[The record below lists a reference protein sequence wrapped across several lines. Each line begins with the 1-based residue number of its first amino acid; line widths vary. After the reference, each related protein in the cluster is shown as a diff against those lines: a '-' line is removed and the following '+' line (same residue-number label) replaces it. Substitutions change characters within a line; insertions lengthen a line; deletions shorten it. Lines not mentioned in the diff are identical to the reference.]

1 MPREKHPM
9 YLLTCRIVAGH
20 SVGTKVAEITS
31 VWPRGRRRAAF
42 VPDNER
48 TFIVSHTRATA
59 RLLTAAAAAA
69 VAAATL
75 TACGSG
81 DTASSSENS
90 KEASSM
96 YTWISNEND
105 RAQWQAFVDA
115 AKEKDP
121 EFNLT
126 LEGPSFNDYWTKVK
140 TRLSSSGAPCII
152 TTQAARAQELKDLTV
167 PLDDLVKSNNI
178 DISMYNKAM
187 IDGMTVDG
195 TLRGIPYDA
204 EPVVLYYNKDLFAAA
219 GLKEPTTSYTTSQFV
234 SDLKALNK
242 DGVAGLAVPPGFAAG
257 PGLPLAFANGHEP
270 VKDGNLDLTNPG
282 LVESQQ
288 FAFDLAAKEKVAGAP
303 QASDASD
310 VAEQQFMS
318 GQAAM
323 IIDGPWMYDMLT
335 TKTKGKVGVAVIPSD
350 SGESIGMIQG
360 SGFAIAASCKDKE
373 AAFQNIMKITTPEVI
388 GAVGASR
395 GTVPS
400 VESAVADW
408 AGTKPASDV
417 ETVKALL
424 ENGRPLVTTP
434 TWNQVETT
442 FTQYSGE
449 GFRGSK
455 SAEEILSTIMS
466 SAK

>member
-1 MPREKHPM
+1 
-9 YLLTCRIVAGH
+9 
-20 SVGTKVAEITS
+20 
-31 VWPRGRRRAAF
+31 
-42 VPDNER
+42 
-48 TFIVSHTRATA
+48 VSQSRATA

-69 VAAATL
+69 VAAIAL

-81 DTASSSENS
+81 AASSSDSS

-115 AKEKDP
+115 AKTKDP
-121 EFNLT
+121 DFNLT
-126 LEGPSFNDYWTKVK
+126 LEGPSFTDYWTKVK

-178 DISMYNKAM
+178 NISMYNKAM
-187 IDGMTVDG
+187 ISGMTVDG
-195 TLRGIPYDA
+195 TLRAIPYDA
-204 EPVVLYYNKDLFAAA
+204 EPMVLYYNKDLLAAA
-219 GLKEPTTSYTTSQFV
+219 GVTEPSTSYTTSQFV
-234 SDLKALNK
+234 SDLKALTK
-242 DGVAGLAVPPGFAAG
+242 DGVSGLAVPPGFGSG

-270 VKDGNLDLTNPG
+270 VKDGNLDLTNEG
-282 LVESQQ
+282 MVESQQ
-288 FAFDLAAKEKVAGAP
+288 FAFDLAAKDKVAGAP
-303 QASDASD
+303 QASDSTD

-318 GQAAM
+318 GKAAM
-323 IIDGPWMYDMLT
+323 IIDGPWMYDALT
-335 TKTKGKVGVAVIPSD
+335 TKGNVGIAVIPSD
-350 SGESIGMIQG
+350 SGKGIGMIQG

-373 AAFQNIMKITTPEVI
+373 AAFKNIMKITTPEVV
-388 GAVGASR
+388 GAVGAAR

-400 VESAVADW
+400 IESAVKDW

-417 ETVKALL
+417 AAVKALL
-424 ENGRPLVTTP
+424 QSGQPLVTTP
-434 TWNQVETT
+434 TWNQVETA

-449 GFRGSK
+449 GFRGTK
-455 SAEEILSTIMS
+455 TAEEILSTILN

>member
-1 MPREKHPM
+1 
-9 YLLTCRIVAGH
+9 
-20 SVGTKVAEITS
+20 
-31 VWPRGRRRAAF
+31 
-42 VPDNER
+42 
-48 TFIVSHTRATA
+48 VSQSRATA

-69 VAAATL
+69 VAATAL

-81 DTASSSENS
+81 AASSSDSS

-115 AKEKDP
+115 AKTKDP
-121 EFNLT
+121 DFNLT
-126 LEGPSFNDYWTKVK
+126 LEGPSFTDYWTKVK

-167 PLDDLVKSNNI
+167 PLDELVKSNNV

-195 TLRGIPYDA
+195 TLRAIPYDA
-204 EPVVLYYNKDLFAAA
+204 EPMVLYYNKDLLAAA
-219 GLKEPTTSYTTSQFV
+219 GVTEPGTSYTTSQFV
-234 SDLKALNK
+234 SDLKALTK
-242 DGVAGLAVPPGFAAG
+242 DGVSGLAVPPGFGSG

-270 VKDGNLDLTNPG
+270 VKDGNLDLTNQG
-282 LVESQQ
+282 MVEGQQ
-288 FAFDLAAKEKVAGAP
+288 FVFDLAAKDKVAGAP
-303 QASDASD
+303 QASDTTD
-310 VAEQQFMS
+310 VAEQQFTS
-318 GQAAM
+318 GKAAM
-323 IIDGPWMYDMLT
+323 IIDGPWMYDALT
-335 TKTKGKVGVAVIPSD
+335 TKGNVGVAVIPSD
-350 SGESIGMIQG
+350 SGKGIGMIQG

-373 AAFQNIMKITTPEVI
+373 TAFKNIMKITTPEVV

-400 VESAVADW
+400 IESAVKDW

-417 ETVKALL
+417 AAVKALL
-424 ENGRPLVTTP
+424 QSGQPLVTTP
-434 TWNQVETT
+434 TWNQVETA

-449 GFRGSK
+449 GFRGTK
-455 SAEEILSTIMS
+455 SAEEILSTIMN

>member
-1 MPREKHPM
+1 
-9 YLLTCRIVAGH
+9 
-20 SVGTKVAEITS
+20 
-31 VWPRGRRRAAF
+31 
-42 VPDNER
+42 
-48 TFIVSHTRATA
+48 VSQTRATA

-69 VAAATL
+69 VAATAL

-81 DTASSSENS
+81 AASSSDGS

-115 AKEKDP
+115 AKTKDSD
-121 EFNLT
+121 FNLT
-126 LEGPSFNDYWTKVK
+126 LEGPSFTDYWTKVK

-167 PLDDLVKSNNI
+167 PLDDLVKSNSI

-195 TLRGIPYDA
+195 TLRAIPYDA
-204 EPVVLYYNKDLFAAA
+204 EPMVLYYNKDLLAAA
-219 GLKEPTTSYTTSQFV
+219 GVKEPSTSYTTSQFV
-234 SDLKALNK
+234 SDLKALTK
-242 DGVAGLAVPPGFAAG
+242 DGVSGLAVPPGFGSG

-270 VKDGNLDLTNPG
+270 VKDGNLDLTNQG
-282 LVESQQ
+282 MVEGQQ
-288 FAFDLAAKEKVAGAP
+288 FAFDLAAKDKVAGAP
-303 QASDASD
+303 QASDTTD
-310 VAEQQFMS
+310 VAEQQFTS
-318 GQAAM
+318 GKAAM
-323 IIDGPWMYDMLT
+323 IIDGPWMYDALT
-335 TKTKGKVGVAVIPSD
+335 TKGNVGVAVIPSD
-350 SGESIGMIQG
+350 SGKGIGMIQG

-373 AAFQNIMKITTPEVI
+373 AAFKNIMKITTPEVV

-400 VESAVADW
+400 IESAVEDW

-417 ETVKALL
+417 AAVKALL
-424 ENGRPLVTTP
+424 QSGQPLVTTP
-434 TWNQVETT
+434 TWNQVETA

-449 GFRGSK
+449 GFRGTK

>member
-1 MPREKHPM
+1 M
-9 YLLTCRIVAGH
+9 
-20 SVGTKVAEITS
+20 SQ
-31 VWPRGRRRAAF
+31 
-42 VPDNER
+42 
-48 TFIVSHTRATA
+48 TRAKA
-59 RLLTAAAAAA
+59 RLLTAAAATAL
-69 VAAATL
+69 AATAL

-81 DTASSSENS
+81 SSSSSSSDNS

-105 RAQWQAFVDA
+105 RAQWLAFVDA
-115 AKEKDP
+115 AKKKDP
-121 EFNLT
+121 NFNLT

-167 PLDDLVKSNNI
+167 PLDDMAKSNNI

-195 TLRGIPYDA
+195 SLRGIPYDA
-204 EPVVLYYNKDLFAAA
+204 EPVVLYYNKDLLASA
-219 GLKEPTTSYTTSQFV
+219 GVKEPTTAYTTSQFTA
-234 SDLKALNK
+234 DLKALTK
-242 DGVAGLAVPPGFAAG
+242 GSVTGLAVPPGFGGG

-270 VKDGNLDLTNPG
+270 TKDGNLDLTNAG
-282 LVESQQ
+282 LVQSEQY
-288 FAFDLAAKEKVAGAP
+288 AFDLAAKEKVANAP
-303 QASDASD
+303 QASDATD

-323 IIDGPWMYDMLT
+323 IIDGPWMYDTLT
-335 TKTKGKVGVAVIPSD
+335 TKSKGKVGIAVIPSD
-350 SGESIGMIQG
+350 SGKSIGMIQG

-373 AAFQNIMKITTPEVI
+373 AAFKNIMKITTPEVI

-400 VESAVADW
+400 IQSALKDW

-417 ETVKALL
+417 AAVQALL
-424 ENGRPLVTTP
+424 DTGRPLVTTP
-434 TWNQVETT
+434 TWNQVETS

-449 GFRGSK
+449 GFRGTK
-455 SAEEILSTIMS
+455 TAEEILSTIMN

>member
-1 MPREKHPM
+1 
-9 YLLTCRIVAGH
+9 
-20 SVGTKVAEITS
+20 
-31 VWPRGRRRAAF
+31 
-42 VPDNER
+42 
-48 TFIVSHTRATA
+48 
-59 RLLTAAAAAA
+59 
-69 VAAATL
+69 
-75 TACGSG
+75 
-81 DTASSSENS
+81 
-90 KEASSM
+90 M

-115 AKEKDP
+115 AKKKDP
-121 EFNLT
+121 SFNLT

-195 TLRGIPYDA
+195 SLRGIPYDA
-204 EPVVLYYNKDLFAAA
+204 EPVVLYYNKDLLASS
-219 GLKEPTTSYTTSQFV
+219 GVKEPTTAYTTSQFTA
-234 SDLKALNK
+234 DLKALTK
-242 DGVAGLAVPPGFAAG
+242 GSVTGLAVPPGFGGG

-270 VKDGNLDLTNPG
+270 TKDGNLDLTNAG
-282 LVESQQ
+282 LVQSEQY
-288 FAFDLAAKEKVAGAP
+288 AFDLAAKEKVANAP
-303 QASDASD
+303 QASDATD

-323 IIDGPWMYDMLT
+323 IIDGPWMYDTLT
-335 TKTKGKVGVAVIPSD
+335 TKSKGKVGIAVIPSD
-350 SGESIGMIQG
+350 SGKSIGMIQG

-373 AAFQNIMKITTPEVI
+373 AAFKNIMKITTPEVI

-400 VESAVADW
+400 VQSALKDW

-417 ETVKALL
+417 STVQALL
-424 ENGRPLVTTP
+424 DTGRPLVTTP
-434 TWNQVETT
+434 TWNQVETS

-449 GFRGSK
+449 GFRGTK
-455 SAEEILSTIMS
+455 TAEEILSTIMN